1 MTCQELQ
8 DDLAAY
14 ATGALRGAD
23 ASGVEAHLAG
33 GCAECCAQLAGY
45 REVLGEMGL
54 GLKAAAVPD
63 GAWGRLVARID
74 GEMGGDEGITTAER
88 GGLRL
93 VVGAG
98 EGDTDSVG
106 AIRMNGYGGAGAEV
120 RSAGRRGWLMPA
132 AVAAVLAGA
141 VTAGVMW
148 GLHSAERGRMGAEL
162 TVARSDHEDTKKL
175 LADRETQVSTLTS
188 EAAEARALAGRR
200 LEQVAALEK
209 QLAEGREKLAA
220 VEKRVSELEVLA
232 GERSAELARLKTEKE
247 ILDTTLVALR
257 RDVEM
262 LYSGE
267 LVTLELKGQAGVS
280 PEARAR
286 LLVDLKQKVWR
297 LYADELPRLEGG
309 RVYEFWLITAD
320 GAKVPMGS
328 FTPDA
333 QGRGTLSDKVPDP
346 LPALA
351 AAAVSDEP
359 GPGARQPTGKLHVVG
374 EFPKTR

>member
-1 MTCQELQ
+1 M
-8 DDLAAY
+8 
-14 ATGALRGAD
+14 
-23 ASGVEAHLAG
+23 
-33 GCAECCAQLAGY
+33 
-45 REVLGEMGL
+45 
-54 GLKAAAVPD
+54 D
-63 GAWGRLVARID
+63 GD
-74 GEMGGDEGITTAER
+74 EEGITSAER

-98 EGDTDSVG
+98 EGETDSVG
-106 AIRMNGYGGAGAEV
+106 AIRMNGHAGAGTVSGGQHVGRGEV
-120 RSAGRRGWLMPA
+120 RRGWLMPA
-132 AVAAVLAGA
+132 AVAAVLAGT
-141 VTAGVMW
+141 VTGWVTWGVMDHQA
-148 GLHSAERGRMGAEL
+148 GFLRAMVAQKTDLHATAEGDRARLEAQLAVAEKRSAERDA
-162 TVARSDHEDTKKL
+162 SI
-175 LADRETQVSTLTS
+175 
-188 EAAEARALAGRR
+188 
-200 LEQVAALEK
+200 AALQK
-209 QLAEGREKLAA
+209 QLADGREKLAA
-220 VEKRVSELEVLA
+220 TEKRLAELETFA
-232 GERSAELARLKTEKE
+232 GDRQAELARLKTEKE

-262 LYSGE
+262 LYSGQ
-267 LVTLELKGQAGVS
+267 LVTLELKGQPGVS

-286 LLVDLKQKVWR
+286 LLVDLKLKVWR

-374 EFPKTR
+374 EFPKAQ